1 MAAAGPL
8 STEEYEAAEILWLR
22 EMQQAVV
29 ESPRFESLKNQLG
42 LYTDDNGLLRCKGR
56 LQNATI
62 PFNAKYPVLLL
73 ADHYLTAR
81 IIDDC
86 HKRVLHNDPRETL
99 AELRSRF
106 WIVKGRQIVRKVI
119 SRCVICKRIEGQHYA
134 IPPTAPLPQFRVEES
149 PAFTSTGIDFAGP
162 LFVRR
167 GAKEKGDMLKV
178 YIALFTCGSSRAV
191 HLDVVPDL
199 SAETFIRSFKRFICR
214 RGIPRLVVSDNA
226 KTFKTAARFLS
237 SIFELPEVQSF
248 LLNHKVKWKF
258 NLERAP
264 WWGGF
269 FERMVRCV
277 KRFLKKVL
285 KNAKLTYE
293 ELLTVVVEI
302 ECVLNS
308 RPLTYVSSEDR
319 VEPLTPSHL
328 LTGRRLLSIPDESI
342 VAGEESSEVEILT
355 RRQRYVASLLS
366 HFWSRWKREYVVELR
381 EHHRVLQKGAV
392 SKSPS
397 VEIGDIVTVM
407 EEGKSNRGIWKLGK
421 VLEVCPGNDGL
432 VRGVT
437 IEVASSNGKRKRL
450 RRPLQKLFP
459 LEVRETGVADGEE
472 PARPIACTS
481 ERPRRQAAIEGEM
494 RRRQVDQCL
503 DELKDYDEH

>member
-1 MAAAGPL
+1 MAAAGSL
-8 STEEYEAAEILWLR
+8 STEEYEAAEILWLH

-29 ESPRFESLKNQLG
+29 ESPRFENLKKQLG

-62 PFNAKYPVLLL
+62 PFNAKYPILLPT
-73 ADHYLTAR
+73 DHCLTAR

-86 HKRVLHNDPRETL
+86 HKRVFHNGSRETL

-106 WIVKGRQIVRKVI
+106 WIVKGRQAVRKVI
-119 SRCVICKRIEGQHYA
+119 SRCMTCKRIEGQHYT
-134 IPPTAPLPQFRVEES
+134 IPPTAPLPQFHVEES
-149 PAFTSTGIDFAGP
+149 PAFTNTGIDFAGP
-162 LFVRR
+162 LFVKR
-167 GAKEKGDMLKV
+167 GTKQKGDMEKV
-178 YIALFTCGSSRAV
+178 YIALYTCGSSRAV

-199 SAETFIRSFKRFICR
+199 SAETFVRSFKRFICR
-214 RGIPRLVVSDNA
+214 RGIPKLVVSDNA

-237 SIFELPEVQSF
+237 SIFEIPEVQGF

-269 FERMVRCV
+269 FEHMVQFV
-277 KRFLKKVL
+277 KRCLKKIL
-285 KNAKLTYE
+285 KNAKLTYK

-302 ECVLNS
+302 ECVLNF

-342 VAGEESSEVEILT
+342 VTEEESSEVEILT
-355 RRQRYVASLLS
+355 RRQPYATSLLS

-381 EHHRVLQKGAV
+381 EHHRALQKGAV
-392 SKSPS
+392 NSPS
-397 VEIGDIVTVM
+397 VEKVILLLRWKKESLT
-407 EEGKSNRGIWKLGK
+407 EECGS
-421 VLEVCPGNDGL
+421 LE
-432 VRGVT
+432 R
-437 IEVASSNGKRKRL
+437 
-450 RRPLQKLFP
+450 F
-459 LEVRETGVADGEE
+459 
-472 PARPIACTS
+472 
-481 ERPRRQAAIEGEM
+481 
-494 RRRQVDQCL
+494 
-503 DELKDYDEH
+503 

>member
-1 MAAAGPL
+1 M
-8 STEEYEAAEILWLR
+8 
-22 EMQQAVV
+22 
-29 ESPRFESLKNQLG
+29 
-42 LYTDDNGLLRCKGR
+42 
-56 LQNATI
+56 
-62 PFNAKYPVLLL
+62 
-73 ADHYLTAR
+73 
-81 IIDDC
+81 
-86 HKRVLHNDPRETL
+86 
-99 AELRSRF
+99 
-106 WIVKGRQIVRKVI
+106 
-119 SRCVICKRIEGQHYA
+119 
-134 IPPTAPLPQFRVEES
+134 
-149 PAFTSTGIDFAGP
+149 
-162 LFVRR
+162 
-167 GAKEKGDMLKV
+167 
-178 YIALFTCGSSRAV
+178 
-191 HLDVVPDL
+191 
-199 SAETFIRSFKRFICR
+199 
-214 RGIPRLVVSDNA
+214 SDNA

-237 SIFELPEVQSF
+237 SIFELPEVQRF

-277 KRFLKKVL
+277 KRCLKKIL

-293 ELLTVVVEI
+293 ELLTVVVAI

-342 VAGEESSEVEILT
+342 VAEEESSEVEILT
-355 RRQRYVASLLS
+355 RRQRYVTSLLS
-366 HFWSRWKREYVVELR
+366 YFWSRWKREYVVELR

-392 SKSPS
+392 SNSPS

-407 EEGKSNRGIWKLGK
+407 EEGKSNRGMWKLGK

-432 VRGVT
+432 VRGAT

-459 LEVRETGVADGEE
+459 LGVRETSVADGEE
-472 PARPIACTS
+472 PARPIAYTS